1 MRDRSRLAFMSAHD
15 HQHDQHDHHH
25 GHSHAALDDERRSHA
40 AAFVNDPKRSRRLL
54 IAFGL
59 TLIMM
64 IAEAIGGWLSG
75 SLALLADA
83 AHMLVDA
90 AALLFAW
97 LGALMARRPA
107 DARRSFGYARLE
119 ILVGYTN
126 ALSQLLLVAWICY
139 EAVLRFNDPQP
150 ILSGMMLAV
159 ASVGLVVNAIVLMTL
174 GGHDHDDLNVAAAR
188 LHVIGD
194 LLGSVGAVGAAMLVR
209 WMDWLWADPAISI
222 VVSLLILNS
231 AWRLLA
237 RCAHILLEGTPDDL
251 EVDEIATVL
260 RDLVDGVDDVHHL
273 HVWQLAGGSRIATL
287 HVRLDGSVL
296 PDPTIVAIQSILR
309 KRFKIGHSTV
319 QIEGFESVEADC
331 GDCR

>member
-1 MRDRSRLAFMSAHD
+1 MTSHD
-15 HQHDQHDHHH
+15 HHHH
-25 GHSHAALDDERRSHA
+25 GHSHAALDDERRSHG
-40 AAFVNDPKRSRRLL
+40 AAFVDDPKRTRRLL

-59 TLIMM
+59 TLITMV
-64 IAEAIGGWLSG
+64 AEAIGGWLSG

-90 AALLFAW
+90 AALMFAW
-97 LGALMARRPA
+97 LGAVFARRPA
-107 DARRSFGYARLE
+107 DARRSFGYVRLE

-126 ALSQLLLVAWICY
+126 ALSQLVLVGWICF
-139 EAVLRFNDPQP
+139 EAVMRFSDPQP
-150 ILSGMMLAV
+150 ILSGMMLGV
-159 ASVGLVVNAIVLMTL
+159 ALVGLVVNAIVLMTL
-174 GGHDHDDLNVAAAR
+174 GGHDDDDVNTAGAR

-194 LLGSVGAVGAAMLVR
+194 LLGSVGAVGAALLVR

-222 VVSLLILNS
+222 IVSLLILYS

-237 RCAHILLEGTPDDL
+237 RCAHILLEGTPDGL
-251 EVDEIATVL
+251 EVDEVTNVL
-260 RDLVDGVDDVHHL
+260 RDSVVGVDDVHHL

-296 PDPTIVAIQSILR
+296 PDPTIVAIQAILR
-309 KRFKIGHSTV
+309 ARFKIGHSTV

>member
-1 MRDRSRLAFMSAHD
+1 MSSHD
-15 HQHDQHDHHH
+15 HHHH
-25 GHSHAALDDERRSHA
+25 GHSHAALDDERRSHGA
-40 AAFVNDPKRSRRLL
+40 VFVNDPKRTRRLL

-59 TLIMM
+59 TLVTMF
-64 IAEAIGGWLSG
+64 AEAIGGWLSG
-75 SLALLADA
+75 SLALIADA
-83 AHMLVDA
+83 AHMLVDS
-90 AALLFAW
+90 AALMFAW
-97 LGALMARRPA
+97 LGAVFARRPA
-107 DARRSFGYARLE
+107 DARRSFGYVRLE

-126 ALSQLLLVAWICY
+126 ALSQLVLVAWICF
-139 EAVLRFNDPQP
+139 EAVMRFSDPQP

-159 ASVGLVVNAIVLMTL
+159 AAVGLVVNAIVLMTL
-174 GGHDHDDLNVAAAR
+174 GGHDHDDVNTAGAR

-194 LLGSVGAVGAAMLVR
+194 LLGSVGAVAAALLIR

-222 VVSLLILNS
+222 IVSLLILNS

-237 RCAHILLEGTPDDL
+237 RCAHILLEGTPDGL
-251 EVDEIATVL
+251 EVDEIASKL
-260 RDLVDGVDDVHHL
+260 RASVEGVSDVHHL

-296 PDPTIVAIQSILR
+296 PDPTIVAIQAILR
-309 KRFKIGHSTV
+309 GNFRIGHSTV